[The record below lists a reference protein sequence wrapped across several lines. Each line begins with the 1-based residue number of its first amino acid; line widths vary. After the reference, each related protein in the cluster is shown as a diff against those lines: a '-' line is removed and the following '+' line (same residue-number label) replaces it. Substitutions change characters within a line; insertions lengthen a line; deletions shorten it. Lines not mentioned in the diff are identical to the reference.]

1 VLLENVGGTVQT
13 IGALTATNGYVMT
26 TPMRVGMNDEGWAS
40 WQWQTP
46 GRDWFEGL
54 NIAGVGIIAAN
65 PTTAYRQDFNAPG
78 MVQDNYKGWAQAYN
92 AALSYPVTTGTDDH
106 NHARYQ
112 GLSWQTT
119 DNTSKVR
126 TAPST
131 ANLSGASADWKL
143 ASDGPADASLV
154 NLTANGLPTKLPDDT
169 NLSVYFEPPYWVPSN
184 RAGSTITVHCKT
196 QPGVAIKLWAN
207 SIGTLTIANQNIAAG
222 TFDLVYAATTPGN
235 YNGILIVDRANST
248 ATLDSTFF
256 LSGVATYETGTPAAD
271 IGVPYMAV
279 DKLADLDAF
288 DGLRYLKPS
297 IAVERKAGG
306 AWSGTMTAANNTV
319 GGVFRQWKYIADS
332 AIRLGHRYTHLNI
345 PDGADSTLI
354 TAMATF
360 FRDYPGLGSILLLPE
375 FSNERWNGQYQGT
388 GDLNA
393 RANALPNTDAAY
405 QKPYLLHCRD
415 HNAMVAIW
423 KSVFGAAYATR
434 VAPILAWQSV
444 TAISTWQAMLDFEN
458 TYQNVSLLAIAP
470 YLDSG
475 IGSWT
480 ATPNVSKGQD
490 AVINAVSTSNQ
501 TAFNSALST
510 FMANE
515 INYEVGL
522 AKALFDWLPGYSM
535 SKGLGKNAIQMHYYE
550 AGWFA
555 VNSGSWDTGLGAG
568 AGARAVTYF
577 SAWMRSSTGG
587 GATFGAYIDQLAQK
601 APGRTNI
608 FAYVGEVSGNWGIM
622 DRPGATTQEPYATI
636 KTKALAYN

>member
-1 VLLENVGGTVQT
+1 
-13 IGALTATNGYVMT
+13 M
-26 TPMRVGMNDEGWAS
+26 
-40 WQWQTP
+40 
-46 GRDWFEGL
+46 
-54 NIAGVGIIAAN
+54 
-65 PTTAYRQDFNAPG
+65 
-78 MVQDNYKGWAQAYN
+78 
-92 AALSYPVTTGTDDH
+92 
-106 NHARYQ
+106 
-112 GLSWQTT
+112 
-119 DNTSKVR
+119 
-126 TAPST
+126 
-131 ANLSGASADWKL
+131 
-143 ASDGPADASLV
+143 
-154 NLTANGLPTKLPDDT
+154 
-169 NLSVYFEPPYWVPSN
+169 
-184 RAGSTITVHCKT
+184 
-196 QPGVAIKLWAN
+196 
-207 SIGTLTIANQNIAAG
+207 ANQNIPAG

-256 LSGVATYETGTPAAD
+256 LSGIATYETGTPAAD

-288 DGLRYLKPS
+288 DGLRYVKPS

-306 AWSGTMTAANNTV
+306 PWSGTMTAANNTF

-332 AIRLGHRYTHLNI
+332 AIRLGHRYIHLNI

-444 TAISTWQAMLDFEN
+444 TSISQWQAMLDFEN

-510 FMANE
+510 FMTNE

-522 AKALFDWLPGYSM
+522 AQALFNWLPGYSM
-535 SKGLGKNAIQMHYYE
+535 GKGLSKNAIQMHYYE
-550 AGWFA
+550 LGWFP

-568 AGARAVTYF
+568 AGARAITYF
-577 SAWMRSSTGG
+577 SAWMRSSAG
-587 GATFGAYIDQLAQK
+587 GAAFGACIDQLAQK
-601 APGRTNI
+601 APGRANI
-608 FAYVGEVSGNWGIM
+608 YVYVGEVSGNWGIM